1 MTTYWAKS
9 VTLLLTV
16 LTVIFLLTF
25 EQMQKK
31 VPAPTIQ
38 TGSAARPDVCRRLK
52 HVGRLKPL
60 TEFGSY
66 TSLTSSIV
74 FGFIFLIS

>member
-1 MTTYWAKS
+1 MNTYWAKS

-25 EQMQKK
+25 EQMLI

-38 TGSAARPDVCRRLK
+38 VGSAARPDVGRHHKL
-52 HVGRLKPL
+52 VGRLKPL

>member
-9 VTLLLTV
+9 CTLV

-25 EQMQKK
+25 EQMLK

-38 TGSAARPDVCRRLK
+38 AGSAARPDVGRRLK